1 MSDIPEAD
9 AMEQLI
15 PVGPDT
21 EDAEPRL
28 DPEVPEADAIE
39 QSHVIGDDEDAYP
52 R

>member
-9 AMEQLI
+9 AIEQRI
-15 PVGPDT
+15 PVGASDEDT
-21 EDAEPRL
+21 EPHL

-39 QSHVIGDDEDAYP
+39 QSHLIGDDEDAYP

>member
-9 AMEQLI
+9 AIDQRISVE
-15 PVGPDT
+15 PGAEDT
-21 EDAEPRL
+21 EPDL

-39 QSHVIGDDEDAYP
+39 QSQVVGVDEGDHP